1 MTTGDADEIRDVDPT
16 ETPPEEIDL
25 DLVRA
30 GLKSENNIDRT
41 RAAQIVSTMAAEDLE
56 LVEPLVPTLVEMFD
70 DERTVVL
77 KEVLFTLSLLAE
89 EDPGH
94 VADDVGG
101 LIGLLDH
108 DIPLVRTVAA
118 RALRPV
124 AVDRP
129 EVFTAHADDLLTVV
143 EQPVED
149 PTEGYEPD
157 PNAHSAQVQTI
168 NDVREKAERRQLAAR
183 AVAAHVVVAVAD
195 RDAEAVMDHVGRLAD
210 LLDDDSPAVTAAAA
224 DALAN
229 VAEQQPDA
237 VGGVTDALIG
247 TFDGPDDPTRASAV
261 AALGFVG
268 DEAAVEPLREL
279 ADDDEADDDLCEL
292 ATETAA
298 FIENG

>member
-1 MTTGDADEIRDVDPT
+1 MTTGDADGIRDVDPS
-16 ETPPEEIDL
+16 EAPPAEI

-30 GLKSENNIDRT
+30 GLESENNLDRT
-41 RAAQIVSTMAAEDLE
+41 HAAQVVSAMAAEDVE
-56 LVEPLVPTLVEMFD
+56 LVEPLAPTLVGLFD

-77 KEVLFTLSLLAE
+77 KEVLFALSLLAE
-89 EDPGH
+89 DDPDS

-108 DIPLVRTVAA
+108 DVPLIRTVAA

-124 AVDRP
+124 AVDQP
-129 EVFTAHADDLLTVV
+129 EVFAAHVDDLLTVV

-157 PNAHSAQVQTI
+157 PSAHSAQIRTI
-168 NDVREKAERRQLAAR
+168 NDVRDNAERRQLAAR
-183 AVAAHVVVAVAD
+183 AVAAHVVVEVAD
-195 RDAEAVMDHVGRLAD
+195 RDPAAVADHVDRLAD
-210 LLDDDSPAVTAAAA
+210 LLDDDSPAAAA

-229 VAEQQPDA
+229 VAEGQPDA

-247 TFDGPDDPTRASAV
+247 TFDDQDDPTRASAV
-261 AALGFVG
+261 AALGFVS

-279 ADDDEADDDLCEL
+279 ADDDEADEDLREL
-292 ATETAA
+292 AAETAA
-298 FIENG
+298 FIEDG